1 MPTAK
6 FYNFSDF
13 EFIGMWGGKTRAFPA
28 KSTTYMPA
36 FLAQHFA
43 KHLTNRELHRKGL
56 DNATSPKFPEQ
67 VPQFNEMFRKAYV
80 RDRDMEAKKTD
91 LDSMIDAV
99 NLNRQPGSTAAP
111 EASTT
116 SELADKP
123 APAAT
128 TELDINAPDLAD
140 PATVGPGKSAQIVT
154 GPDDDDDEDFEGV
167 PVGGAP
173 KAD

>member
-13 EFIGMWGGKTRAFPA
+13 KFIGMWGGKTRAFPA

-43 KHLTNRELHRKGL
+43 KHLTNRELHRQGL

-111 EASTT
+111 EEKETPGVIDT
-116 SELADKP
+116 P
-123 APAAT
+123 APASK
-128 TELDINAPDLAD
+128 ELDINAPDLAD
-140 PATVGPGKSAQIVT
+140 PATVGPGKSAQIVN
-154 GPDDDDDEDFEGV
+154 GPEDDEDEDFEGV
-167 PVGGAP
+167 PVTP
-173 KAD
+173 KAN